1 MKKFTIF
8 VSAIFVFYFFINQ
21 ANAEITSKK
30 LLLDV
35 FDGCVNSEEVDKDLA
50 NNNISAGNLIS
61 YCGCT
66 VKEISKS
73 MTTKELA
80 SLGIEVMKSKTKEQE
95 DEIFYANKKLTS
107 AVTECLE
114 EMYD

>member
-1 MKKFTIF
+1 MKKYIIF

-35 FDGCVNSEEVDKDLA
+35 FDGCVNSEEVNKDLA
-50 NNNISAGNLIS
+50 NNTISAGNLIS

-66 VKEISKS
+66 AKEISKS